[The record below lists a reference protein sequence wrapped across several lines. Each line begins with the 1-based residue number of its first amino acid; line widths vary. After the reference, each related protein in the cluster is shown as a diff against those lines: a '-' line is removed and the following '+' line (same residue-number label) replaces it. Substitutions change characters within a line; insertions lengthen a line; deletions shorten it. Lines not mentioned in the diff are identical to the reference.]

1 MSAQFGKEE
10 IVHIH
15 LLLFQ
20 IKKFFESLGIEN
32 EYFKEYDTL
41 KISPVQIFRQKVEH
55 REAIMKLCYGIMK
68 AIGKENELH
77 RISYMIRNLTREM
90 EENKRNN

>member
-20 IKKFFESLGIEN
+20 IKKFFEILGVEN
-32 EYFKEYDTL
+32 EYFREYEML

-68 AIGKENELH
+68 AIGREKELD
-77 RISYMIRNLTREM
+77 RISHMIKGLMKEM
-90 EENKRNN
+90 EDLRRNT

>member
-32 EYFKEYDTL
+32 EYFQEYERL

-68 AIGKENELH
+68 AIGKEKELD
-77 RISYMIRNLTREM
+77 RISYMIRGLMKEM
-90 EENKRNN
+90 EELRKNT

>member
-20 IKKFFESLGIEN
+20 IKKFFEILGVEN
-32 EYFKEYDTL
+32 EYFREYEML

-68 AIGKENELH
+68 AIGREKELD
-77 RISYMIRNLTREM
+77 RISHMIRGLMKEM
-90 EENKRNN
+90 EDLRRNT

>member
-1 MSAQFGKEE
+1 MSGQFGKEE

-32 EYFKEYDTL
+32 EYFRAYETL
-41 KISPVQIFRQKVEH
+41 KISPVQIFRQKMEH

-68 AIGKENELH
+68 ALGREEELDK
-77 RISYMIRNLTREM
+77 ICYMIRGLMRDM
-90 EENKRNN
+90 EEIRENT

>member
-20 IKKFFESLGIEN
+20 IKKFFEILGVEN
-32 EYFKEYDTL
+32 EYFREYEML

-68 AIGKENELH
+68 AIGREKELD
-77 RISYMIRNLTREM
+77 RISHMIRGLTKEM
-90 EENKRNN
+90 EDLRRNT

>member
-20 IKKFFESLGIEN
+20 IKKFFEILGVEN
-32 EYFKEYDTL
+32 
-41 KISPVQIFRQKVEH
+41 
-55 REAIMKLCYGIMK
+55 
-68 AIGKENELH
+68 
-77 RISYMIRNLTREM
+77 
-90 EENKRNN
+90 